1 MSAARLL
8 RSLIYVKDAWGF
20 RWDKR
25 VKKWNC
31 AMNLYTAEHL
41 NANAS
46 GQDSDSAGEGSAR
59 EALYESRRKIFPKRA
74 EGRFR
79 RFKWLVMLITL
90 GIYYLTPWVRWDR
103 GPYAPD
109 QAVLVD
115 LANRRFYF
123 FFIEIWP
130 QEFFYVAGLLVMAG
144 FGLFLVTSA
153 VGRAWCG
160 YTCPQT
166 VWVDL
171 FLLVEGWVEG
181 DRNARMKLDAGPWTF
196 DKIRKRVFKHAIW
209 MAISVSTGGAWIFY
223 FADAPTLAYDV
234 VVGNAALVAYST
246 IAVLASITYVFG
258 GLLREQVCIYM
269 CPWPRI
275 QAAMLDDDSLVV
287 TYNDWRGEPRNRH
300 AKKLAAAGE
309 PVGDCVDCNAC
320 VAVCPMGID
329 IRDGQQL
336 ACITCALCIDACDSV
351 MDKIGKPRGLIAY
364 ATLNEYQSNM
374 ELATDNGTTRINPKK
389 VRDAD
394 GSFVDQVRH
403 FDWRIIFRARTLLYM
418 GVWSAVG
425 VAMLIALL
433 NRDRLEVN
441 VLHDRNPQYVLESDG
456 SIRNGYTIRLLN
468 MIPEPRTILLSL
480 DGLPDA
486 TMKING
492 LSSDDGRLFAVSVDP
507 DKATTLK
514 VFVTVPARALP
525 DGNESFSFIAEDRSS
540 HEHDRYNATFNSPE
554 GKK

>member
-1 MSAARLL
+1 
-8 RSLIYVKDAWGF
+8 
-20 RWDKR
+20 
-25 VKKWNC
+25 
-31 AMNLYTAEHL
+31 MNLYTAQ
-41 NANAS
+41 NTDAS
-46 GQDSDSAGEGSAR
+46 GGAAPHSGGNAGSAGEP
-59 EALYESRRKIFPKRA
+59 LYEARKKIFPKRA

-90 GIYYLTPWVRWDR
+90 GIYYLTPWLRWDR

-109 QAVLVD
+109 QAVLID

-130 QEFFYVAGLLVMAG
+130 QEFFFVAGLLVMAG

-171 FLLVEGWVEG
+171 FLAVERWIEG

-196 DKIRKRVFKHAIW
+196 EKIRKRVLKHAIW
-209 MAISVSTGGAWIFY
+209 IAIAVATGGAWIFY
-223 FADAPTLAYDV
+223 FADAPTLAYDFV
-234 VVGNAALVAYST
+234 TGHAAFVAYST
-246 IAVLASITYVFG
+246 VAILTATTYVFG
-258 GLLREQVCIYM
+258 GLMREQVCIYM

-275 QAAMLDDDSLVV
+275 QAAMLDDSSLVV
-287 TYNDWRGEPRNRH
+287 TYNDWRGEPRTKH
-300 AKKLAAAGE
+300 AKKAAAAGA

-364 ATLNEYQSNM
+364 ATLNEYDANM
-374 ELATDNGTTRINPKK
+374 ALATDNGATPINPDR
-389 VRDAD
+389 VRTAD
-394 GSFVDQVRH
+394 GGFVDKVRH
-403 FDWRIIFRARTLLYM
+403 FDWRIIFRPRTLLYM
-418 GVWSAVG
+418 GVWTAVG
-425 VAMLIALL
+425 IGLLVALIS
-433 NRDRLEVN
+433 RDRLEVN
-441 VLHDRNPQYVLESDG
+441 VIHDRNPQYVLESDG

-480 DGLPDA
+480 EGLPEA

-492 LSSDDGRLFAVSVDP
+492 LTSDNNRQFAVSVEP
-507 DKATTLK
+507 DKATALK
-514 VFVTVPARALP
+514 VFVTVPAHALP
-525 DGNESFSFIAEDRSS
+525 DGSDGFSFVAEDRSS
-540 HEHDRYNATFNSPE
+540 HEADSYDATFYAPE
-554 GKK
+554 AKK